1 MSASEIDRTLVRLAH
16 EILEKTEDLH
26 RLAFIGIR
34 RRGVPLA
41 LRLADKIKS
50 LENLAI
56 PVGFLDI
63 NLYRD
68 DLSTVSE
75 KPVHNATE
83 ITFPVTGKDI
93 ILMDDVLYT
102 GRTIRAALDALFDQG
117 RPARVQLL
125 GPNRSRLAR
134 TPHRSPLC
142 GPHGPDQR
150 QRDHRGEAPGSGPER
165 QGAAG
170 RENLEQMPGGLLGI
184 ELLERAEIE
193 GILDRA
199 KRFQPRQTDSK
210 KSDQLRG
217 RMIVNLF
224 FEASTRTRTSFEIAA
239 KRLGADAISITAS
252 ASSVSKGES
261 LVDTL
266 NTLGA
271 MHPDAIVMRHA
282 ASGAPH
288 FLARYLPTPIINA
301 GDGTHE
307 HPTQALL
314 DARTILDRRPTLDG
328 LRVAIIGDIAHS
340 RVARSNMYLLS
351 KFGAQI
357 VLCGPASLLPPELAQ
372 LAPGISLTH
381 KMEDAIRDADVIMML
396 RVQLERQHEAAFSA
410 NEYFQF
416 YGLRLEHMGLAKP
429 DAIVMHPGPINR
441 GREISSEVADSQ
453 RSVILNQVENG
464 IAVRMAVLERILGN

>member
-1 MSASEIDRTLVRLAH
+1 
-16 EILEKTEDLH
+16 
-26 RLAFIGIR
+26 
-34 RRGVPLA
+34 
-41 LRLADKIKS
+41 
-50 LENLAI
+50 
-56 PVGFLDI
+56 
-63 NLYRD
+63 
-68 DLSTVSE
+68 
-75 KPVHNATE
+75 
-83 ITFPVTGKDI
+83 
-93 ILMDDVLYT
+93 
-102 GRTIRAALDALFDQG
+102 
-117 RPARVQLL
+117 
-125 GPNRSRLAR
+125 
-134 TPHRSPLC
+134 
-142 GPHGPDQR
+142 
-150 QRDHRGEAPGSGPER
+150 
-165 QGAAG
+165 
-170 RENLEQMPGGLLGI
+170 MPSGLLGI
-184 ELLERAEIE
+184 EPLDRLEIE

-288 FLARYLPTPIINA
+288 FLARYLVETPIINA

-314 DARTILDRRPTLDG
+314 DARTILDRRPTLEG

-351 KFGAQI
+351 KFGAHI
-357 VLCGPASLLPPELAQ
+357 VLCGPASLLPPELEQ

-381 KMEDAIRDADVIMML
+381 KMEEAIRDADVIMML

-416 YGLRLEHMGLAKP
+416 YGLRLEHMSLAKP